1 MRRSRLLHAGACSA
15 TLVFGVVAGAQCA
28 RAADFAYQANL
39 GLGHSDNIRR
49 TSVNEEDEGIAAAG
63 LRFSLAQQSSRL
75 QMDAVGDL
83 AYDEYLHNTF
93 DSELVGNFAGN
104 ARFALVPQRF
114 EWVISDNFGQVLN
127 DPFAPETPDNRENIN
142 SFSTG
147 PDVTFAFGSQTRLRL
162 GARYSLA
169 TYEKSPFDFDT
180 VSGEA
185 TLSRSLSS
193 ASNVSLNVRSAQT
206 RYDEAALNADYDQD
220 EAFVRYDVT
229 GARTKL
235 GIDLGYTRMD
245 RDAATEAE
253 DGLLLR
259 LDATRRVSAAST
271 ATLTMGREFS
281 NSANAFANMQGVGGI
296 GLGATPGIQTTEP
309 FTNDYVTLGWDF
321 SRNRTSFGVYAS
333 WSDQSYEDAGTLD
346 QTLTSIGAQVGRQ
359 LSPRTSLNLHVLYD
373 QSDFKLPDSDYNDL
387 GGGLIF
393 TWQLSRAVSLSA
405 TYDYLKRSSDAP
417 LSDSTE
423 NRYWLSIAYG
433 RGTLRNTMAGP
444 QFAVDQGSQ
453 P

>member
-1 MRRSRLLHAGACSA
+1 MRRSQLLHTGACSA
-15 TLVFGVVAGAQCA
+15 TLVFAFVAGAPQA
-28 RAADFAYQANL
+28 RAVDFAYQANL

-49 TSVNEEDEGIAAAG
+49 TAADEEDEDIAAAG
-63 LRFSLAQQSSRL
+63 LRFSLAEQSSRL
-75 QMDAVGDL
+75 QLDAVGDL

-93 DSELVGNFAGN
+93 DSELVGSFAGN

-114 EWVISDNFGQVLN
+114 EWVISDNFGQSLS

-169 TYEKSPFDFDT
+169 TYERSPFDFDT

-206 RYDEAALNADYDQD
+206 KYDEAALNADYDQD

-235 GIDLGYTRMD
+235 GVDLGYTRID
-245 RDAATEAE
+245 RDAAAEAE

-259 LDATRRVSAAST
+259 LNATRRVSAAST
-271 ATLTMGREFS
+271 ATLTVGREFS
-281 NSANAFANMQGVGGI
+281 NSVSAFASMQGVGGI
-296 GLGATPGIQTTEP
+296 GLGATPGIQTAQP

-321 SRNRTSFGVYAS
+321 SRNRTKFGLYGS
-333 WSDQSYEDAGTLD
+333 WSDQSYKDAGTLD
-346 QTLTSIGAQVGRQ
+346 QTLTSISAQVGRQ
-359 LSPRTSLNLHVLYD
+359 LSPRTSLDLHALYD
-373 QSDFKLPDSDYNDL
+373 HADFKLQDTDYDDIGAGL
-387 GGGLIF
+387 GF

-405 TYDYLKRSSDAP
+405 TYDYLKRSSDVP
-417 LSDSTE
+417 LNDSTE

-433 RGTLRNTMAGP
+433 RGTPRTAMAGP
-444 QFAVDQGSQ
+444 QFPVDQGSQ